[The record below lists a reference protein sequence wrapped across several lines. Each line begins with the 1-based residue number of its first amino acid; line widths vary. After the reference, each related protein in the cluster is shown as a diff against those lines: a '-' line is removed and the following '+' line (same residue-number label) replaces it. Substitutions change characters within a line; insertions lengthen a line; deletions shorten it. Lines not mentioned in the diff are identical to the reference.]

1 MAGTSTTAA
10 ENGVAVKT
18 APTMANSVFKVKR
31 SEAKDAWFLP
41 AILGGLF
48 ITGTTLL
55 RNVVDYGLSILGV
68 KKREAMP
75 TVNYPEEKYEYSP
88 RFKGNH
94 VLTVKKDG
102 SLRCTACMLC
112 ATNCPADCIKITAS
126 EHEDPTVEKYPIAYE
141 IDMLRCVFCGFCE
154 EACPV
159 DAIRMGP
166 EWQTP
171 GANGSDFIYD
181 IKQLAYRPQLKG
193 GIVSVLDEKERH
205 EAGI

>member
-1 MAGTSTTAA
+1 MS
-10 ENGVAVKT
+10 
-18 APTMANSVFKVKR
+18 
-31 SEAKDAWFLP
+31 L
-41 AILGGLF
+41 
-48 ITGTTLL
+48 
-55 RNVVDYGLSILGV
+55 V
-68 KKREAMP
+68 KKPGEVAKWYLPGILAGLLLTIKKMFHNLFNQKQMP
-75 TVNYPEEKYEYSP
+75 TLNYPEEKYPYGP

-112 ATNCPADCIKITAS
+112 ATNCPAQCIKITAS

-141 IDMLRCVFCGFCE
+141 IDILRCVFCGYCE

-171 GANGSDFIYD
+171 GLNGSNFTYD
-181 IKQLAYRPQLKG
+181 IKHLAYRANLKG
-193 GIVSVLDEKERH
+193 GILSRVDDQERH
-205 EAGI
+205 KAGI

>member
-1 MAGTSTTAA
+1 MSLVQRSQPINKWYLPGILTGLGLTFKKMIGNITTYIGG
-10 ENGVAVKT
+10 NRRI
-18 APTMANSVFKVKR
+18 PT
-31 SEAKDAWFLP
+31 L
-41 AILGGLF
+41 
-48 ITGTTLL
+48 
-55 RNVVDYGLSILGV
+55 
-68 KKREAMP
+68 
-75 TVNYPEEKYEYSP
+75 NYPEEKYEYSP

-112 ATNCPADCIKITAS
+112 ATNCPADCIKITAA
-126 EHEDPTVEKYPIAYE
+126 EHEDPSVEKYPISYE
-141 IDMLRCVFCGFCE
+141 IDILRCVFCGFCE

-171 GANGSDFIYD
+171 GLNGTEFIYD

-193 GIVSVLDEKERH
+193 GIVSVVDEEERH
-205 EAGI
+205 KAGI

>member
-1 MAGTSTTAA
+1 MSL
-10 ENGVAVKT
+10 
-18 APTMANSVFKVKR
+18 VKR
-31 SEAKDAWFLP
+31 PKPVSSWFLP
-41 AILGGLF
+41 GILSGMGLTF
-48 ITGTTLL
+48 SKMIANIATYVTGNRRIPTL
-55 RNVVDYGLSILGV
+55 
-68 KKREAMP
+68 
-75 TVNYPEEKYEYSP
+75 NYPEEKYEYSP

-112 ATNCPADCIKITAS
+112 ATNCPADCIKITAA
-126 EHEDPTVEKYPIAYE
+126 EHEDPTVEKFPISYE
-141 IDMLRCVFCGFCE
+141 IDVLRCVFCGFCE

-171 GANGSDFIYD
+171 GLNGAQFVYD

-193 GIVSVLDEKERH
+193 GVVSVVDENERH
-205 EAGI
+205 KEGI